1 MDWNVLAFHF
11 ESFLFCSLERIEEE
25 CFGIS
30 RGSSIIGLAV
40 GLMIVLAGLSL
51 LLKELYQIAI
61 PW

>member
-1 MDWNVLAFHF
+1 LRASW
-11 ESFLFCSLERIEEE
+11 FCSLERIEEE

-40 GLMIVLAGLSL
+40 GLIIVLAGLSL